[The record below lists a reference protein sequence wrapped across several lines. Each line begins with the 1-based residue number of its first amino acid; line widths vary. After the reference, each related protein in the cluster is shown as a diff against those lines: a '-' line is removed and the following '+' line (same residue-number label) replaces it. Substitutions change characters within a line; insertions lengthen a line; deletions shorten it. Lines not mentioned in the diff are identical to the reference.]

1 MNAAHS
7 ITLRLQEMRK
17 LQIRTVLVVLGLAV
31 LIADD
36 PGAQVMIQE
45 RIDAVQGMLP
55 RMGGPRNFKTGTGRI
70 RGRIL
75 SVDTGQP
82 VRRVLVR
89 VTGPEIAAKTMLTDA
104 DGRYEFSELPAG
116 RFTVSAT
123 KSGFVNVQYGQTR
136 PFESGKPIELADAQT
151 IDKADIALPRGSVI
165 AGRIVDEFGEPIT
178 DATVTAMRSVW
189 SGGRRR
195 LQSAGRVSQTNDL
208 GQYRIF
214 GLPPG
219 DYYVSAT
226 FRGGDMMMVELAAA
240 SFGGGG
246 SQAPTS
252 GYAPT
257 YYPGT
262 TSAPE
267 AQRVRVALGQ
277 EMAGADFALSP
288 VKLARVSGTVMKS
301 DGQPASGTMVNL
313 MPRSTENR
321 FPMLERGG
329 RTDANGNFTLS
340 GVSPGDYSLQ
350 VRGMSITTMTSG
362 GGGNQIFMATRVSG
376 PDGSGGQEQEF
387 GTVPVT
393 VAGDDVTNVIVVT
406 TKGATATGRVSFDGA
421 AQPASL
427 TGIRV
432 TAISADN
439 QPTMMFPAGPG
450 RTLPGSLETDGN
462 FELRGLAGTRML
474 RVMGLPPGWVLK
486 SVNVE
491 GQDVTDT
498 GFDFKP
504 GGAITG
510 IDVVVTTKTSE
521 INGSVTTSN
530 GQPVKDFTAVIF
542 ADDPA
547 RWLLPSTRYVTATR
561 PDQDG
566 RFKVRNLPAGDYY
579 AIAVEYLAQ
588 GEWGDPEVLERLTG
602 KADRLTIREG
612 DSKAI
617 QLVIVKE

>member
-1 MNAAHS
+1 
-7 ITLRLQEMRK
+7 MRK
-17 LQIRTVLVVLGLAV
+17 LQRRTVLLVVLGLTA
-31 LIADD
+31 LPTAH
-36 PGAQVMIQE
+36 PGAQVMVQE

-55 RMGGPRNFKTGTGRI
+55 GMGGPRNFKTGTGRI
-70 RGRIL
+70 RGRVL
-75 SVDTGQP
+75 SAETGQP

-89 VTGPEIAAKTMLTDA
+89 VTGTEIAPKAMLTGA
-104 DGRYEFSELPAG
+104 DGRYEFAELPAG
-116 RFTVSAT
+116 RFTVSAI

-136 PFESGKPIELADAQT
+136 PFESGKAIELADAQT
-151 IDKADIALPRGSVI
+151 IDKADIAMPRGSVI

-195 LQSAGRVSQTNDL
+195 LQSAGRVGQTNDL

-226 FRGGDMMMVELAAA
+226 FRGGEMMMIEATSSPLVP
-240 SFGGGG
+240 GGPT
-246 SQAPTS
+246 SSPTS

-267 AQRVRVALGQ
+267 AQRVKVTVGQ

-288 VKLARVSGTVMKS
+288 VKLAKVSGTVMKS

-313 MPRSTENR
+313 MPRSTENM
-321 FPMLERGG
+321 FALLDRGG

-340 GVSPGDYSLQ
+340 GVTPGDYNLQ
-350 VRGMSITTMTSG
+350 VRGMSVTTMTSG
-362 GGGNQIFMATRVSG
+362 GGGNQVFMTTRVTG
-376 PDGSGGQEQEF
+376 PDGGSGQEAEF

-393 VAGDDVTNVIVVT
+393 VAGEDVTNVIVVT
-406 TKGATATGRVSFDGA
+406 TKGATATGRVSFEGS

-432 TAISADN
+432 TAMSTDN
-439 QPTMMFPAGPG
+439 EPTIMFPSGPG
-450 RTLPGSLETDGN
+450 RTPPGSLETDGS
-462 FELRGLAGTRML
+462 FDLRGLAGTRLL
-474 RVMGLPPGWVLK
+474 RVTGLPPGWVLK

-510 IDVVVTTKTSE
+510 IHVIVTSKTTE
-521 INGSVTTSN
+521 LNGTVATSN

-561 PDQDG
+561 PDQEG

-588 GEWGDPEVLERLTG
+588 GEWGDPEVLERLKG
-602 KADRLTIREG
+602 KADRLTIKEG

-617 QLVIVKE
+617 QLKIVKE